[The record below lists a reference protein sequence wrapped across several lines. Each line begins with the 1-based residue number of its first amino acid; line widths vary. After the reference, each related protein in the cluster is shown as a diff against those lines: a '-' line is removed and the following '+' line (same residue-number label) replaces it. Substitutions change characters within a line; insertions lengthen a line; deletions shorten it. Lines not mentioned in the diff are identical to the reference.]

1 MKSPVIWAIE
11 DSLEMQKTLVEIFS
25 RLGCDVLVFGNAE
38 EALGKLTA
46 GARPD
51 VMILDFRLPGMSGPQ
66 LFRKMGMDAKLKSIP
81 VVPFT
86 SQSGEETPSS
96 LASEW
101 ELVELTIAK
110 EAPVESTIVKKY
122 DGDDFTIPERL
133 ILSVANVLKS
143 SPSGLPKIFEDAV
156 MELVNRV
163 MAHLKT
169 K

>member
-1 MKSPVIWAIE
+1 MKSPVIWAVE
-11 DSLEMQKTLVEIFS
+11 DSIEMQKTLVEIFS
-25 RLGCDVLVFGNAE
+25 RLGCDVIVFGNAE

-46 GARPD
+46 GARPE

-66 LFRKMGMDAKLKSIP
+66 LFRKMGMDTKLKSIP

-86 SQSGEETPSS
+86 SQSGEGIPSS

-101 ELVELTIAK
+101 NLVELTIAK
-110 EAPVESTIVKKY
+110 EAPVESTIVQKF

-143 SPSGLPKIFEDAV
+143 SPSGLPKVFEDAV

-163 MAHLKT
+163 MAQLKPT
-169 K
+169 